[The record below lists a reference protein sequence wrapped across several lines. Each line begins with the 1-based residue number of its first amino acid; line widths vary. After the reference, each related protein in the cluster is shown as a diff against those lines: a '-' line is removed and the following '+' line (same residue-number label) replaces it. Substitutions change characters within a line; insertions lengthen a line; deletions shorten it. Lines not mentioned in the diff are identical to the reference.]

1 MFYSSKS
8 GEVESPQWNFIVLQ
22 TITRRHDIVLADKSL
37 LVESAYDYTMA
48 LNIKDQETEKLAAE
62 VAELT
67 GESKTGA
74 VRNALRERRERLEL
88 ERNSGRPRRRGDLLR
103 FLETQIWPQIPEDL
117 RGKPITKAEREEI
130 LGYGPEG
137 Y

>member
-1 MFYSSKS
+1 
-8 GEVESPQWNFIVLQ
+8 
-22 TITRRHDIVLADKSL
+22 
-37 LVESAYDYTMA
+37 MA

-74 VRNALRERRERLEL
+74 VRNALREKRDRLEFQRGGSK
-88 ERNSGRPRRRGDLLR
+88 EKRRQDLRR
-103 FLETQIWPQIPEDL
+103 FMETEIWPQIPDEL
-117 RGKPITKAEREEI
+117 RGKSITKAEREEI

>member
-1 MFYSSKS
+1 
-8 GEVESPQWNFIVLQ
+8 
-22 TITRRHDIVLADKSL
+22 
-37 LVESAYDYTMA
+37 MA

-67 GESKTGA
+67 GDSKTGA
-74 VRNALRERRERLEL
+74 VREALRQRRARLEL
-88 ERNSGRPRRRGDLLR
+88 ERGGKEKRRGDLLH
-103 FLETQIWPQIPEDL
+103 FMETEIWPQIPEEL
-117 RGKPITKAEREEI
+117 RGKSMTKAEREEI

>member
-1 MFYSSKS
+1 
-8 GEVESPQWNFIVLQ
+8 
-22 TITRRHDIVLADKSL
+22 
-37 LVESAYDYTMA
+37 MA
-48 LNIKDQETEKLAAE
+48 LNIKDLETEKLAAE

-74 VRNALRERRERLEL
+74 VREALRERKDRLEL
-88 ERNSGRPRRRGDLLR
+88 ERGGKEKRRDDLLR
-103 FLETQIWPQIPEDL
+103 FMETEIWPQIPEEE
-117 RGKPITKAEREEI
+117 RGRPMTKAEREEI

>member
-1 MFYSSKS
+1 
-8 GEVESPQWNFIVLQ
+8 
-22 TITRRHDIVLADKSL
+22 
-37 LVESAYDYTMA
+37 MA

-74 VRNALRERRERLEL
+74 VRKALRERKDRLEL
-88 ERNSGRPRRRGDLLR
+88 ERGSKEKRRGDLRR
-103 FLETQIWPQIPEDL
+103 FMETEIWPLIPEEE
-117 RGKPITKAEREEI
+117 RGKSISKAEWEEI

-137 Y
+137 V

>member
-1 MFYSSKS
+1 
-8 GEVESPQWNFIVLQ
+8 LQ
-22 TITRRHDIVLADKSL
+22 TIARRPDIFLADKKL

-48 LNIKDQETEKLAAE
+48 LNIKDLETEKLAAE

-74 VRNALRERRERLEL
+74 VREALRQRRDRLALQRGSKEK
-88 ERNSGRPRRRGDLLR
+88 RRRDLRR
-103 FLETQIWPQIPEDL
+103 FMETQIWPQIPEEL
-117 RGKPITKAEREEI
+117 RGKSLTKAEREEI

>member
-1 MFYSSKS
+1 MS
-8 GEVESPQWNFIVLQ
+8 Q
-22 TITRRHDIVLADKSL
+22 TIACESDITFADNKP

-62 VAELT
+62 VAELA

-74 VRNALRERRERLEL
+74 VREALRQRRDRLEL
-88 ERNSGRPRRRGDLLR
+88 ERGSKEKRRRDLRR
-103 FLETQIWPQIPEDL
+103 FMETEIWPQIPEEL
-117 RGKPITKAEREEI
+117 RGKSITKAEREEI